1 MPNAMLPAV
10 GRMGE
15 CCRFF
20 VYLLTWNTTRGKYD
34 KKPVGSPSA
43 ANMTYAQ
50 AHAETMRLRATGQPS
65 TVGMWIT
72 PDSGLFFLDI
82 DTLPDEYRL
91 DARAQQL
98 LAMFPGAFVEWST
111 GKRGLH
117 IVGKMTTPV
126 LHSSRN
132 DSSHLEFYTAERGIA
147 LNIDATPTGSMDS
160 AHDVSALVA
169 QYFPPRD
176 VPADSGERR
185 PEWRGPADDD
195 ALIERMLAARV
206 SAAAAFGGKASLPQL
221 WRGEAARNSESDMAL
236 ASHLAFW
243 TGCDGER
250 MRRLML
256 RSGLVRDKWRTHRTY
271 LQTTINAACAAC
283 MNVYVEREP
292 LPLPL
297 PAVEPNVRSGA
308 ALMQQ
313 KFAPVQW
320 ALRGLIPQGT
330 EILSAPPKAG
340 KSWLVLQACI
350 AVAAG
355 VPLWPGREPEA
366 QGDTLYLDLEGNDR
380 RLQERIAGL
389 LRSFPRGISLDQFF
403 YETEWPRAEA
413 GTAKLREWLAEH
425 PKARLVI
432 IDTLASWRDP
442 DPGRMSAYQNDYRV
456 GEMLKPLTREFPVAI
471 VIVTH
476 TRKMGATDVMDKI
489 SGTQGLVGGVDNYMI
504 LSRAAGSM
512 DAELVVNGRDI
523 REPKELAL
531 RTLKDGGWVC
541 VGNIADVKRTD
552 ERGDVLKALASLGG
566 VGTSR
571 EIHGE
576 LENPVTHPTLY
587 KRLQRMAKAGEI
599 MKSGKLFTLLSIKEN
614 NLKLPPLPSSVKLPL

>member
-1 MPNAMLPAV
+1 MPDSMLPAL
-10 GRMGE
+10 GAAGK
-15 CCRFF
+15 CGRFF
-20 VYLLTWNTTRGKYD
+20 VYLLTWNVARGKFD
-34 KKPVGSPSA
+34 KRPVGSPA
-43 ANMTYAQ
+43 AVNMTYAQ
-50 AHAETMRLRATGQPS
+50 AHAETMRLRAIGQS
-65 TVGMWIT
+65 ATVGMWIM

-82 DTLPDEYRL
+82 DALPDEYKL
-91 DARAQQL
+91 DERAQQL
-98 LAMFPGAFVEWST
+98 LATFPGAFVEWST

-117 IVGKMTTPV
+117 IVGRMTTPIP
-126 LHSSRN
+126 HSSRN
-132 DSSHLEFYTAERGIA
+132 DALHLEFYTAERGIA
-147 LNIDATPTGSMDS
+147 LNIDAAPTGNMDS
-160 AHDVSALVA
+160 LHDVRAVVA

-176 VPADSGERR
+176 VPANSGQRR
-185 PEWRGPADDD
+185 PDWRGPNDDD
-195 ALIERMLAARV
+195 ALIGRMLAARV
-206 SAAAAFGGKASLPQL
+206 SAAAAFGGKVSLSHL
-221 WRGEAARNSESDMAL
+221 WRGECTKDSGNDMAL

-243 TGCDGER
+243 TGCDAER
-250 MRRLML
+250 IERLMRR
-256 RSGLVRDKWRTHRTY
+256 SGMVRDKWRTHRTY

-283 MNVYVEREP
+283 TNVYKEP

-297 PAVEPNVRSGA
+297 LAVLEPNVRSGA
-308 ALMQQ
+308 ALMQRT
-313 KFAPVQW
+313 FAPVQW

-389 LRSFPRGISLDQFF
+389 LKSFPAGISLDQFF

-413 GTAKLREWLAEH
+413 GAAKLREWLAEH

-456 GEMLKPLTREFPVAI
+456 GEMLKPLAREFPVAI

-476 TRKMGATDVMDKI
+476 TRKMGASDAMDKI

-504 LSRAAGSM
+504 LSRAAGNM

-523 REPKELAL
+523 REPQELAL

-552 ERGDVLKALASLGG
+552 ERGDVLRALAGLGG
-566 VGTSR
+566 VGTSK
-571 EIHGE
+571 EIHAE

-599 MKSGKLFTLLSIKEN
+599 MKSGKLFTLLEIKDH
-614 NLKLPPLPSSVKLPL
+614 NLKLPPLPGSVKLPL